1 MLAAGFDYWDGG
13 KFYASPDVSAD
24 VTVARRTVLYLQA
37 GGKMRHNSMYDLTQ
51 ENRYADPL
59 EATLPSFNWLD
70 AKLGLKCGAAPGFWF
85 DVFAGYAATSNDY
98 YFMAYNPLMQDQ
110 FNYIVTR
117 SDIDSKRFYVGA
129 DLKYSY
135 QKLLDIHL
143 KGVYNNW
150 TMNQGDSYVGGT
162 PNQEI
167 DPIGK
172 PEMELT
178 AGITIRPVD
187 RVSASL
193 DYYLA
198 TGRNAEVFGTTEKM
212 DNINELNLTG
222 AYTLNDTFG
231 LYLKLN
237 NVLCQKY
244 ELYYGYPM
252 QSFSAMIG
260 VNINF

>member
-1 MLAAGFDYWDGG
+1 
-13 KFYASPDVSAD
+13 
-24 VTVARRTVLYLQA
+24 
-37 GGKMRHNSMYDLTQ
+37 
-51 ENRYADPL
+51 
-59 EATLPSFNWLD
+59 
-70 AKLGLKCGAAPGFWF
+70 
-85 DVFAGYAATSNDY
+85 
-98 YFMAYNPLMQDQ
+98 
-110 FNYIVTR
+110 
-117 SDIDSKRFYVGA
+117 
-129 DLKYSY
+129 
-135 QKLLDIHL
+135 
-143 KGVYNNW
+143 
-150 TMNQGDSYVGGT
+150 
-162 PNQEI
+162 
-167 DPIGK
+167 
-172 PEMELT
+172 MELT
-178 AGITIRPVD
+178 AGITLRPVD

-222 AYTLNDTFG
+222 VYTLNDTFG